1 MSLTPKIVSCCTVF
15 IVTFFFGVLP
25 CGIVRLLNRRT
36 HKATQQKYISWMNC
50 LSGGVFFGTT
60 FIHLV
65 PESREEL
72 GKVVDIEYPVA
83 EVLVSAGFFLVLLL
97 EHLFG
102 LCFNCCRTVSI
113 SDKNE
118 LLNGTQIRE
127 NEYEISEIKRI
138 PPKRSIPDNVTEET
152 HIINGNVGQTNFSY
166 SSNNDI
172 STPDHVGDTAQA
184 NSVRGKSPVP
194 GDSVSDIET
203 VDDGR
208 VSSVTGMSTSH
219 VYEDIDGTINDSEE
233 EKVSVFRATVLIVAL
248 SLHMVFEGLAL
259 GLQDKVPAIWTLLIV
274 ISVHKSIVAAS
285 VGLKLN
291 DVMKRMTQ
299 ICFCLFMFSLVTPLG
314 IVIGILINS
323 LTATENMV
331 SGIMECVATGSFL
344 YVTFFEI
351 LQREFVHEHHNL
363 TKVVL
368 AFVGFGVSAGAKL
381 LQLYFHE

>member
-1 MSLTPKIVSCCTVF
+1 MALTAKIVSCCTVF

-25 CGIVRLLNRRT
+25 CGIVRMLNRRT
-36 HKATQQKYISWMNC
+36 QKPSKQQRYISWMNC

-60 FIHLV
+60 FVHLV

-72 GKVVDIEYPVA
+72 GKVIDIEYPVA
-83 EVLVSAGFFLVLLL
+83 EVLVSGGFFLVLLL

-102 LCFNCCRTVSI
+102 LCFVCCRTVSI

-118 LLNGTQIRE
+118 LLNGTHITE
-127 NEYEISEIKRI
+127 NEYEITEIKRTSL
-138 PPKRSIPDNVTEET
+138 KRHIVNSLTEET
-152 HIINGNVGQTNFSY
+152 RINGDIGQTNISY

-172 STPDHVGDTAQA
+172 SRSDHESDTVTATNVG
-184 NSVRGKSPVP
+184 RKSPVT
-194 GDSVSDIET
+194 VETMSDIEI

-208 VSSVTGMSTSH
+208 VSSITGRSTTH

-233 EKVSVFRATVLIVAL
+233 EKISVFRATVLVIAL
-248 SLHMVFEGLAL
+248 SLHMIFEGLAL

-299 ICFCLFMFSLVTPLG
+299 ISLCLFIFSLVTPLG

-331 SGIMECVATGSFL
+331 SGVMECVATGSFL

-351 LQREFVHEHHNL
+351 LQREFVHEHHNMI
-363 TKVVL
+363 KVLL
-368 AFVGFGVSAGAKL
+368 AFIGFGVSAGAKL
-381 LQLYFHE
+381 LQLYFH